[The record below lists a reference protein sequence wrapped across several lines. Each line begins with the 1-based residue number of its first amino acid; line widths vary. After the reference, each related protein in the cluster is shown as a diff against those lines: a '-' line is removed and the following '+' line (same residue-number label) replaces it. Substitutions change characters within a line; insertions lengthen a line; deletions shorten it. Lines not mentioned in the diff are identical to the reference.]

1 LLSVAHAD
9 DLRQALG
16 DDDGAARL
24 ETARSWLVLGADL
37 RRGGKRKDARVALRR
52 ANEIFETAGASRW
65 AARAAAE
72 LRACGEKAHALPGAL
87 VTRLTPRETRVAM
100 LVAQGARSRD
110 VANALFLSE
119 RTVESHLAAVYRKLG
134 VRSRTEL
141 AVQLAAPA
149 GIMGKV
155 Q

>member
-1 LLSVAHAD
+1 MGVADAD
-9 DLRQALG
+9 ELRQALA

-24 ETARSWLVLGADL
+24 ETARGWLVLGADL
-37 RRGGKRKDARVALRR
+37 RRGGYRKDARVALRR
-52 ANEIFETAGASRW
+52 ANDIFEETGASRW
-65 AARAAAE
+65 AARAAGE
-72 LRACGEKAHALPGAL
+72 LRACGEKARASPGAP

-141 AVQLAAPA
+141 AVHLAAPA
-149 GIMGKV
+149 DIRGEV